1 MSNIG
6 SKNTTQKSTTPYQP
20 SQELLQKYAQVL
32 VNFALNSGRGLQED
46 EVVEL
51 IVPDVAKSLALF
63 LQNEVLRSGG
73 HPIMRLLP
81 TGFERDYYRL
91 ASKKQLTFFPEQYLH
106 SKADLLDHHIQIIA
120 EPFPEELK
128 EADPGKIIVARDS
141 RKPYKDW
148 LMAKENEGDFTWTIA
163 LWGDRAKADAVELSL
178 EDYWQQII
186 QACFLDEDDP
196 ISRWQEINKLQ
207 TEIKQKLNS
216 LQIEQVVVEGD
227 EIELRLTIGTDRI
240 WKGGGGRNIPSFEIF
255 TSPDWRGSEGWIKIN
270 EPVYRYGN
278 VIQDIKMQFTEGLV
292 TQAEAKQGNELLQAM
307 INSPNADKVG
317 EFSLTD
323 NRMSRITHPMA
334 EILFDENIGG
344 SFGNTHIALGAAY
357 KDCYCRDAGKITKS
371 QWEKLGFNDAAEHTD
386 FISTTDRKVTAILA
400 DGSKKVIYKEGRFV
414 V

>member
-1 MSNIG
+1 MNRG
-6 SKNTTQKSTTPYQP
+6 EYQP
-20 SQELLQKYAQVL
+20 SAKIIEKYAQVL
-32 VNFALNSGRGLQED
+32 VNFALNSGKGLHKD
-46 EVVEL
+46 EVVE
-51 IVPDVAKSLALF
+51 ITVPDVAKPMALAL
-63 LQNEVLRSGG
+63 QNAVLSAGG
-73 HPIMRLLP
+73 HPIVRLLP
-81 TGFERDYYRL
+81 TGFEQDYYTL
-91 ASKKQLTFFPEQYLH
+91 AKDHQLTFFPQDYWR
-106 SKADLLDHHIQIIA
+106 SKANLLHHQIQIIA
-120 EPFPEELK
+120 DPYPQELK
-128 EADPGKIIVARDS
+128 KINPHKIIKARDS
-141 RKPYKDW
+141 KKQYKDW
-148 LMAKENEGDFTWTIA
+148 LTNKENQGDFTWTIA
-163 LWGDRAKADAVELSL
+163 LWGVEAKAQIVGLSL
-178 EDYWQQII
+178 QDYWQQII
-186 QACFLDEDDP
+186 QACYLDEDDP